1 MQHYVDLFFVL
12 YMNDITFTQNVFHRG
27 EEHRIPA
34 VIIRNITDS
43 GADIN
48 FIISLPKVINRTG
61 LIIIIVSL
69 LYINFM

>member
-12 YMNDITFTQNVFHRG
+12 YMNDITFTQNVF
-27 EEHRIPA
+27 IA
-34 VIIRNITDS
+34 VKNIVSTVIIRNITDS